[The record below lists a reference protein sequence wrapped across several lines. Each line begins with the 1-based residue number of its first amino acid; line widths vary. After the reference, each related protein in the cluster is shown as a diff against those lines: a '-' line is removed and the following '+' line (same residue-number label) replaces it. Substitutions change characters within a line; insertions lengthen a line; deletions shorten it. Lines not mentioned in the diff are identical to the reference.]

1 MTPPDQHTAPR
12 PPHAHAPAGTGPRP
26 GRDTATDTATDTV
39 ADAAPDTVTVDHGE
53 LLVAAREAF
62 TTRGVPEARA
72 ATAAD
77 ALCYGDLAGLGS
89 HGLFNLTR
97 LYLPLLESGRA
108 DPAAEPR
115 TVTDLGACVLIDSR
129 RSLGLWSAAHAMDLA
144 AERAGR
150 HGVGLVSVRN
160 ATHFGCAGY
169 HTARAARQGM
179 IGVLAGNCGGQ
190 RIARPPRGALAMLGT
205 NPLSVA
211 APALDDD
218 HPFVLDMSTTAV
230 PTGRIRTAA
239 RRGESIPAGWLE
251 DADGAPVTDPA
262 AFDRGEAYLRWLGG
276 DPETGAYKGYGLGL
290 AVEMLAALLP
300 GAGVGPSPDAL
311 AGDGRPHGR
320 DDDIGF
326 LALAVAPGALRAEED
341 FRAEAR
347 SLFGTLTQCPPAD
360 GHTGV
365 RYPGWWEAERA
376 RVRRDEGVP
385 LPAHLYEELVGLGL
399 LPHSARP
406 AAGAQGGVR

>member
-1 MTPPDQHTAPR
+1 MTAPHQRTAPR
-12 PPHAHAPAGTGPRP
+12 PPTPAPAGSGTGTP
-26 GRDTATDTATDTV
+26 
-39 ADAAPDTVTVDHGE
+39 ADSGTVTVAHHQ
-53 LLVAAREAF
+53 LLAAAREAF
-62 TTRGVPEARA
+62 TARGVPEARA

-89 HGLFNLTR
+89 HGLFNLAR

-115 TVTDLGACVLIDSR
+115 TVTDLGACVLLDSE
-129 RSLGLWSAAHAMDLA
+129 RSLGLWSAAQAMDLA

-190 RIARPPRGALAMLGT
+190 RIARPPHGALAMLGT

-239 RRGESIPAGWLE
+239 RRGEPIPAGWLE
-251 DADGAPVTDPA
+251 DAAGAPVTDPA

-276 DPETGAYKGYGLGL
+276 EVETGAYKGYGLGL

-300 GAGVGPSPDAL
+300 GAGVGPAPDAL
-311 AGDGRPHGR
+311 DGDGRPHGR

-347 SLFGTLTQCPPAD
+347 SLFSTLTQCPSAD
-360 GHTGV
+360 GHTRV
-365 RYPGWWEAERA
+365 RYPGWWEAERV
-376 RVRRDEGVP
+376 RVRRAEGVP
-385 LPAHLYEELVGLGL
+385 LPAHLYAELVGLGL
-399 LPHSARP
+399 LPRAPRT
-406 AAGAQGGVR
+406 ADGAQGGVR